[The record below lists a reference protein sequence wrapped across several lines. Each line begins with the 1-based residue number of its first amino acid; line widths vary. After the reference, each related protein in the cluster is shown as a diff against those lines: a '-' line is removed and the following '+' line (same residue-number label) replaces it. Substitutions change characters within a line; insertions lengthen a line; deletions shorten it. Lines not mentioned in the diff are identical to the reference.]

1 MSRDKQEYCIYR
13 VPLIKGSQLDAVEV
27 CKAFNSKLPFPK
39 TSSEV
44 QMLQKLFPG
53 TDFWISIQDSTAS
66 GKKENWKDLYTGE
79 NIGYAGVPRRDHFFV
94 TLNF

>member
-1 MSRDKQEYCIYR
+1 M
-13 VPLIKGSQLDAVEV
+13 IKRSQLDAVEV

-44 QMLQKLFPG
+44 EMLRNLFPG
-53 TDFWISIQDSTAS
+53 TNFWISIQDSTAS

-79 NIGYAGVPRRDHFFV
+79 NIGYKGVPRRDHFSFMM
-94 TLNF
+94 NFLHYWF